1 VKERTQEITMT
12 PEDVPGPAI
21 AIDELFPWLALI
33 VPAAQ
38 EPDPAEESAPEVFP
52 EAA

>member
-1 VKERTQEITMT
+1 MT

>member
-1 VKERTQEITMT
+1 MT
-12 PEDVPGPAI
+12 PEDVAGPAI
-21 AIDELFPWLALI
+21 TIDELFPWLALI

-38 EPDPAEESAPEVFP
+38 ELDPAEESAPEAFP